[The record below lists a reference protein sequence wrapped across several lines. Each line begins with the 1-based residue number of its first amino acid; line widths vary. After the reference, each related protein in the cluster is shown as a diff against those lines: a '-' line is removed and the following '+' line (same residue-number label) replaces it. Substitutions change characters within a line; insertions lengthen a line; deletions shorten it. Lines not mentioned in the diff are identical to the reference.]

1 MMCEPNGETILEVI
15 AMADRKQFFGIVD
28 ADPRLLR
35 LLVESRTRIVTDDEL
50 REQRISFA
58 FGNSL
63 NSDRITKDSVRKA
76 SESIRLLPQDNRS

>member
-1 MMCEPNGETILEVI
+1 
-15 AMADRKQFFGIVD
+15 MADRKQFFGIVD

>member
-1 MMCEPNGETILEVI
+1 
-15 AMADRKQFFGIVD
+15 MADRKQFLGVTD

-35 LLVESRTRIVTDDEL
+35 LLDDSRARTVTDDEL
-50 REQRISFA
+50 REQRVSFA

-76 SESIRLLPQDNRS
+76 SESIRLLPQS